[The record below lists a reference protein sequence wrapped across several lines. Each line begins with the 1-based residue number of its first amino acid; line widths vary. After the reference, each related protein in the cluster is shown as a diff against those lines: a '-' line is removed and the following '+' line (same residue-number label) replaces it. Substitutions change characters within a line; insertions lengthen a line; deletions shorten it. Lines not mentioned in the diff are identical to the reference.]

1 MAVVEG
7 HPAAVDV
14 TSLRLD
20 ELEACARPRSI
31 KVVEKIPVTAA
42 GKYDR
47 KTIEALFR
55 SGGQDEEND

>member
-1 MAVVEG
+1 MAVVEA
-7 HPAAVDV
+7 HPGTVDL

-20 ELEACARPRSI
+20 DLDACARPRRI
-31 KVVEKIPVTAA
+31 KVVEKIPVTTA

-55 SGGQDEEND
+55 SDEQAQQSD